1 VGNFPSATSLDDL
14 LKSSDGTPCPAWKTP
29 PPYFCQSGR
38 RVTYRALKR
47 ESSLDDDALEDLKS
61 ELIDAQRVAVDED
74 GKVLVW
80 VGLASERE
88 TERRKEKPAWEG
100 VPMGEAAT
108 TAHPP
113 SAYTAAHLAKRI
125 RATTVTDGERKTI
138 TDLFAAL
145 KGSTALIE
153 GLDPEEARTI
163 IDPALQLTM
172 DAVRLCCAPVMAAT
186 LPSRLPIHF
195 PLAFTRHKLRP
206 CSKWQR
212 RAWLA

>member
-1 VGNFPSATSLDDL
+1 MQLQFGLTAEQLAVISEELSAVRKLAVGKDGKMLVWKGDSGDSSAPSDARGSPSPAATQA
-14 LKSSDGTPCPAWKTP
+14 PPPATYTP
-29 PPYFCQSGR
+29 P
-38 RVTYRALKR
+38 
-47 ESSLDDDALEDLKS
+47 
-61 ELIDAQRVAVDED
+61 
-74 GKVLVW
+74 
-80 VGLASERE
+80 
-88 TERRKEKPAWEG
+88 
-100 VPMGEAAT
+100 
-108 TAHPP
+108 
-113 SAYTAAHLAKRI
+113 HLAERI
-125 RATTVTDGERKTI
+125 RAAEVTDGERKTI
-138 TDLFAAL
+138 TDLFAVL

-163 IDPALQLTM
+163 IDPALQLMM